1 MEINLI
7 NQVVVV
13 VFVVSFW
20 ASSFPSSSNKKESEG
35 VFGIF
40 KKERQGPGGTR
51 SADACPDWLLLDVI
65 IQRGRAPA
73 PVGRRKMTQKKYIVG
88 GE

>member
-13 VFVVSFW
+13 VVLSFW
-20 ASSFPSSSNKKESEG
+20 ASFPSSSNKKESEG

-40 KKERQGPGGTR
+40 KKKR
-51 SADACPDWLLLDVI
+51 
-65 IQRGRAPA
+65 
-73 PVGRRKMTQKKYIVG
+73 
-88 GE
+88 